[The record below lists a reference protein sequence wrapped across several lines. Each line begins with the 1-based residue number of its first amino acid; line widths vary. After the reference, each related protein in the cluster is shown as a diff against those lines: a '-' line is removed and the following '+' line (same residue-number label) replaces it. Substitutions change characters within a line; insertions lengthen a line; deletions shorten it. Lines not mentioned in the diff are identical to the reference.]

1 MEDEEVKKKEKEE
14 EKTMG
19 NGGSF
24 SSSSDK
30 LQFLLTTQAKY
41 SHIFLFNYQIYCK
54 NLM

>member
-24 SSSSDK
+24 SSSGDK
-30 LQFLLTTQAKY
+30 LQFLLTTQAKS

-54 NLM
+54 NLI

>member
-1 MEDEEVKKKEKEE
+1 
-14 EKTMG
+14 MG